1 MREWGERN
9 RKNPIMGALLIKSL
23 LEQGFSIPRM
33 TSQKTPCIVPPKGG
47 GPEHL
52 CMDFWVHVM
61 EGTPEGHLLQHF
73 LLLHFFPAPA
83 LPALGLPA
91 LALPVPALV
100 LPAFG
105 LPVLHF
111 LLLHFLPAPVLPSY
125 AHTSGFT
132 CSWTEWP
139 SPTLKKTRGGKLSHR
154 EVT

>member
-1 MREWGERN
+1 MREWGEWN
-9 RKNPIMGALLIKSL
+9 RKNPIMGAVLIKSV
-23 LEQGFSIPRM
+23 LELGFSIPWM

-52 CMDFWVHVM
+52 CMDFWVRVM
-61 EGTPEGHLLQHF
+61 EAAPEARLLRRF

-83 LPALGLPA
+83 LPA
-91 LALPVPALV
+91 PALV
-100 LPAFG
+100 LPALG

-125 AHTSGFT
+125 AHTSGFP
-132 CSWTEWP
+132 CPWTEWP
-139 SPTLKKTRGGKLSHR
+139 SPALKKTRDGKLSHK